1 MAGDENIYVDN
12 KYNEDSDYDP
22 TLMSLDSEDRLVQI
36 PSLIDNDNI
45 QISKNTDSNK
55 LKIPVL

>member
-1 MAGDENIYVDN
+1 MVGDENIYVDN

-22 TLMSLDSEDRLVQI
+22 TLMSLDPEDRLVQI

-45 QISKNTDSNK
+45 QISKNTDPNK

>member
-1 MAGDENIYVDN
+1 
-12 KYNEDSDYDP
+12 
-22 TLMSLDSEDRLVQI
+22 MSLDSEDRLVQI

-55 LKIPVL
+55 LKIPVFRFVQIISQNSTGRPLFD